1 MFPRPNSQDHP
12 LHTKIHFIIT
22 HIINKGKCFL
32 PCKAAEPDA
41 LFGAVKA
48 KNKKL
53 PAALLKKAKRRAL
66 NYRNKLKTASAGLKA
81 GGKPIPR
88 VPKFKASRRKGTHNI
103 GQHEKG
109 GEKYKCDKGGAA
121 KAPPDAEARAFF

>member
-1 MFPRPNSQDHP
+1 M
-12 LHTKIHFIIT
+12 
-22 HIINKGKCFL
+22 
-32 PCKAAEPDA
+32 
-41 LFGAVKA
+41 
-48 KNKKL
+48 
-53 PAALLKKAKRRAL
+53 KKAKRRAL
-66 NYRNKLKTASAGLKA
+66 NFRNKLKTASAGLKA

-121 KAPPDAEARAFF
+121 KAALFGGRKLRGYGKSGEKGAARRRGEGVLLKA